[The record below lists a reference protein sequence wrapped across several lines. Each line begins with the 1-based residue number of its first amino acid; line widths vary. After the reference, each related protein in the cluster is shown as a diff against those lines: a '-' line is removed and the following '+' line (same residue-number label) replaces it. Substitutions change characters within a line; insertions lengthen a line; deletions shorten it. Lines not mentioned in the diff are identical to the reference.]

1 MDPRDVNRINFNN
14 YYTGKNLDFLI
25 RSKMRSESLST
36 PLSNTPVYYDDQVS
50 SKMALLGKRGYYD
63 PGYIYD
69 LDNKSN
75 QNKMNYN
82 NKEQINN
89 DKIIHNEMNRQMN
102 NNGQNNDFKKEYY
115 DYINN
120 KNKMMM
126 KNENDNINERYDLNL
141 PKTKEQIQHEVFL
154 ENYKNQQLAEQMNRD
169 EYMKYKQNLFR
180 K

>member
-69 LDNKSN
+69 LDNKPN
-75 QNKMNYN
+75 QNKISYN
-82 NKEQINN
+82 NKDQIN
-89 DKIIHNEMNRQMN
+89 NEMNRQIN
-102 NNGQNNDFKKEYY
+102 NNEQNNNFKKEYY

-120 KNKMMM
+120 KNNMMM
-126 KNENDNINERYDLNL
+126 KNENDNINDRYNLNL

-154 ENYKNQQLAEQMNRD
+154 ENYKNYQLAEQMNRD
-169 EYMKYKQNLFR
+169 EYIKYKQNLFR

>member
-69 LDNKSN
+69 LDNKPN
-75 QNKMNYN
+75 QNKISYN
-82 NKEQINN
+82 NKEQTNN
-89 DKIIHNEMNRQMN
+89 QKKKPFYTHNLTMIHLLRLFTSICSPKIGVSFH
-102 NNGQNNDFKKEYY
+102 FT
-115 DYINN
+115 
-120 KNKMMM
+120 
-126 KNENDNINERYDLNL
+126 LN
-141 PKTKEQIQHEVFL
+141 
-154 ENYKNQQLAEQMNRD
+154 
-169 EYMKYKQNLFR
+169 
-180 K
+180 

>member
-14 YYTGKNLDFLI
+14 YYAGQSLDFLI

-63 PGYIYD
+63 PGNIYD
-69 LDNKSN
+69 LDDKSY
-75 QNKMNYN
+75 QKKMNYN
-82 NKEQINN
+82 NKEQINSQQMMQ
-89 DKIIHNEMNRQMN
+89 NEMNRQMKDN
-102 NNGQNNDFKKEYY
+102 IQNNEYKKEYY

-120 KNKMMM
+120 KSKTLM
-126 KNENDNINERYDLNL
+126 KNEYDNINDRYNINL
-141 PKTKEQIQHEVFL
+141 PKTKEQIQKEVFL
-154 ENYKNQQLAEQMNRD
+154 ENYKKYQLAEQMD
-169 EYMKYKQNLFR
+169 KEEEMKYKQNLFR